1 MICVQRKITS
11 VWLFILA
18 DWLTWQYKWQDKLA
32 WRSPVIRDQTTSDHR
47 WKGDFSD
54 ADESQIWPWICDNYG
69 ILCIQ
74 NCSSNDAENDT
85 HASETGLH
93 KVQMVLS

>member
-1 MICVQRKITS
+1 MICVQRKTS

-18 DWLTWQYKWQDKLA
+18 GESGTDWLTWQDKWLA
-32 WRSPVIRDQTTSDHR
+32 WRSPALRDKTTSDLR

-54 ADESQIWPWICDNYG
+54 ADELQIWPCICYNYG

-74 NCSSNDAENDT
+74 NCNDAENNT
-85 HASETGLH
+85 HNSGTGLL
-93 KVQMVLS
+93 KVQMVSS